1 MQISSL
7 LSIAAL
13 ATTEVAKSQQA
24 RSVQNTATAQDA
36 AAATTVP
43 TVSSTTIRIT
53 GLASNPKS
61 QGVPGIGVNQL
72 NSLVQTS
79 LKMQSIRNDASI
91 PEEVKK
97 KLLAPLEQANKEAL
111 DVAEAQAEQEEKAKI
126 IEASSEDSEAIRKAG
141 EEIAASADTEGT
153 PPAASAGPTALSST
167 DEATG
172 TTKAALADSATQTA
186 PAPEAPSSGYST
198 SPPTSAVGANVD
210 IQA

>member
-1 MQISSL
+1 MPSVA
-7 LSIAAL
+7 IADGHWIAGM
-13 ATTEVAKSQQA
+13 AVEAEWASNRFAGV
-24 RSVQNTATAQDA
+24 TATSSGANAWWLQCDA
-36 AAATTVP
+36 WN
-43 TVSSTTIRIT
+43 SSQ
-53 GLASNPKS
+53 AS
-61 QGVPGIGVNQL
+61 
-72 NSLVQTS
+72 
-79 LKMQSIRNDASI
+79 SIRNDASI